1 MLYTLKLVGLNA
13 DEIEFLALTM
23 ELKRIGMGDASKYI
37 DNMPSV
43 LFENIDGETAK
54 KYKAMYE
61 EVGAVI
67 EVVHSGDKGGGGSN
81 NIARPSQNVGNGP
94 ISIEMPTPIFSQ
106 KKLEDD
112 TYNREPLPK
121 PTAVEIPPAGK
132 EPMVQVDLPEN
143 NPQSVFQFN
152 RNAAPAEPAKQE
164 TEEEG
169 PKYDFYGSCPRCG
182 STFVTVK
189 KTSGIFGT
197 KIKCVCSACKH
208 KF

>member
-23 ELKRIGMGDASKYI
+23 ELKKIGMGDASKYV
-37 DNMPSV
+37 DNMPSI
-43 LFENIDGETAK
+43 LFENIDSETAK

-67 EVVHSGDKGGGGSN
+67 EVISSGDRNSGA
-81 NIARPSQNVGNGP
+81 NIARPSHSASEGP
-94 ISIEMPTPIFSQ
+94 ISIEMPTPVFSQ
-106 KKLEDD
+106 KKLVDD
-112 TYNREPLPK
+112 DYDREPLPK
-121 PTAVEIPPAGK
+121 PTAIEIPPNQK
-132 EPMVQVDLPEN
+132 EPMVEVELPEN

-152 RNAAPAEPAKQE
+152 RNATPSETQKQE
-164 TEEEG
+164 PEDEG

-189 KTSGIFGT
+189 KSSGLFGT